1 LRSLRQTTFVLMT
14 PCLLAFGSVVSAQTF
29 PNTDHDQVILTAF
42 RQAYKGENDGEAH
55 GDCASV
61 AVIKAA
67 MATFGEDAIFKS
79 GYPSVDWT
87 TTTVILR
94 NGEEIDLLRSEADQ
108 AVKRSGFKL
117 VGSQAILDKANF
129 AFAVM
134 AKRAVAFHVSSL
146 TFPDQST
153 YAMEFGSA
161 TNLDKAYS
169 FLNGPQT
176 GSHLPVLLG
185 LASGPAK
192 RKKQLA
198 YVYGNS
204 YHAAFASMAQ
214 YDVGGISHSIP
225 AFLWGH
231 VTLNLGA
238 DLANDDFSVRDAAPT
253 QVAR

>member
-1 LRSLRQTTFVLMT
+1 MIS
-14 PCLLAFGSVVSAQTF
+14 CLFAFGSVVSAQTF
-29 PNTDHDQVILTAF
+29 PNAVHDQVVLTAF

-61 AVIKAA
+61 AVIKVA
-67 MATFGEDAIFKS
+67 MATFGEDAIFTS
-79 GYPSVDWT
+79 GYPPADWT

-94 NGEEIDLLRSEADQ
+94 NGEHIDLLRSEADQ

-117 VGSQAILDKANF
+117 VRNQVILDKANF

-134 AKRAVAFHVSSL
+134 AKRAVALHASSL
-146 TFPDQST
+146 SFPDQST
-153 YAMEFGSA
+153 YAQEFRSA
-161 TNLDKAYS
+161 TDVDKAYS

-176 GSHLPVLLG
+176 GSHLPTLLG
-185 LASGPAK
+185 LASGPAQ

-214 YDVGGISHSIP
+214 YDAGGTPHNIP
-225 AFLWGH
+225 IFLWGH

-238 DLANDDFSVRDAAPT
+238 DLANDDFSVRDAISAQAAP
-253 QVAR
+253 